1 VSAIELDPL
10 AAAEA
15 MRGAPA
21 SHVAAGTVEEHIG
34 SLLPA
39 DLVVLNPPRAG
50 VDGAVCDALNASASG
65 RLIYIS
71 CDPAT
76 LARDIRRLAAW
87 EVRSVRCFDL
97 FPQTSHVETVVE
109 LACAGS

>member
-15 MRGAPA
+15 ERGAPG
-21 SHVAAGTVEEHIG
+21 SHIVRGTVEDHIG
-34 SLLPA
+34 ALLPA

-50 VDGAVCDALNASASG
+50 LDVAVCDALNAHASG
-65 RLIYIS
+65 RLIYVS

-76 LARDIRRLAAW
+76 LARDIARLAAW
-87 EVRSVRCFDL
+87 EVRSLRCFDL
-97 FPQTSHVETVVE
+97 FPQTSHVETVLE